1 MSNLLADKVVLVTGG
16 ARGLGAAIIQRFAQ
30 EGAIG
35 VAADLA
41 FGSGAD
47 PLPEGFTA
55 VEVDVGDEASV
66 RRMVEETLSRHGRLD
81 CLIVN
86 AGLVPPWS
94 ETANIDLSEWDRVM
108 DVNARGALAT
118 MKHAVPALADSRGS
132 VVLTASINAVV
143 AHPRQL
149 IYTASKHAVLGI
161 LRAAALDLGH
171 YGIRV
176 NGIAPGPIATEAL
189 LSRIRTRAQSGP
201 SEVEALATLESQT
214 ALGRLA
220 TAAEVAATVAFLA
233 GSAASGIS
241 GQLLQVDA
249 GMA

>member
-118 MKHAVPALADSRGS
+118 MKHAVPALADRW
-132 VVLTASINAVV
+132 
-143 AHPRQL
+143 
-149 IYTASKHAVLGI
+149 
-161 LRAAALDLGH
+161 
-171 YGIRV
+171 
-176 NGIAPGPIATEAL
+176 
-189 LSRIRTRAQSGP
+189 QSWTDTSEP
-201 SEVEALATLESQT
+201 SL
-214 ALGRLA
+214 
-220 TAAEVAATVAFLA
+220 
-233 GSAASGIS
+233 
-241 GQLLQVDA
+241 
-249 GMA
+249 